1 MSAVTSP
8 EADARPRSAEPVRA
22 RRPRLPS
29 FLRNP
34 WGKPRFLVATT
45 WLYMLWA
52 LAPVAIAIL
61 FSFNAGKS
69 RSNWQGF
76 STRWWW
82 GNPTLS
88 VFNSDVHVGAR
99 AQPAAGRRS
108 TWRSPPRSASCSRS
122 AWRAGAAAARAPP
135 TR

>member
-8 EADARPRSAEPVRA
+8 ADTRPRSSDEHVRA
-22 RRPRLPS
+22 GRPRLPS

-76 STRWWW
+76 STHWWW
-82 GNPTLS
+82 GSATQS
-88 VFNSDVHVGAR
+88 VFNSTYTSALEHSLLL
-99 AQPAAGRRS
+99 AALDM
-108 TWRSPPRSASCSRS
+108 A
-122 AWRAGAAAARAPP
+122 
-135 TR
+135 